1 MPSSRVRRSRTA
13 CPRAS
18 TLPGIST
25 LTSTSISMASASK
38 ASIALLLALS
48 GAASLRAQ
56 APAPLRLSF
65 VDAVRHASGASV
77 DTAPAAVTIAGFRSD
92 AAGARVREARAALL
106 PNLAFTGS
114 WVNRT
119 FNPQTLGFKIP
130 GFSLPSLVPPFNA
143 YDGRA
148 RVTQTLFD
156 LSSVSRVSAARGQLS
171 AANAE
176 RTAVIETAAQNVALA
191 YARAARAQAVV
202 EARHADSVLA
212 AELVGLAVAQQQA
225 GVSASIDVTRARTQ
239 LADAAGR
246 LVVAANQLDRAKI
259 DLARA
264 LGIDPNTPITLADSL
279 SAQLGAA
286 DVPADRGTAVTQ
298 AVATRPDLLAEQARG
313 RAARQAASAISAER
327 LPRLD
332 IEADYGFSGLRVPDA
347 VGTRQAAVEV
357 TLPILDGFRR
367 EGRRAARGPCIKEQY
382 NGNDCGTDRN
392 QDPAHTRGG
401 SGRAAEGGPQEL
413 SADRLPH
420 HGRDSG
426 RAADLRRAEMVVQ
439 PVARVD
445 RQRPGGR
452 PHRADPAQG
461 RRLRRGGA
469 RRREP
474 RGEGRRHARRA
485 G

>member
-1 MPSSRVRRSRTA
+1 VRDVIR
-13 CPRAS
+13 
-18 TLPGIST
+18 LY
-25 LTSTSISMASASK
+25 LEQLSK
-38 ASIALLLALS
+38 TPY
-48 GAASLRAQ
+48 
-56 APAPLRLSF
+56 APAYVISELNQHPDRAAQF
-65 VDAVRHASGASV
+65 VDAVRHASGASL
-77 DTAPAAVTIAGFRSD
+77 DTAPPAVTIAGFRSD

-156 LSSVSRVSAARGQLS
+156 LSSLSRISAARGQLN

-176 RTAVIETAAQNVALA
+176 RTAVIETAVQNVALA

-239 LADAAGR
+239 LADAAGA

-279 SAQLGAA
+279 SAELGAA

-313 RAARQAASAISAER
+313 RAAQQAASAISAER

-332 IEADYGFSGLRVPDA
+332 VEADYGFSGLRVPDA
-347 VGTRQAAVEV
+347 VGTRQVAVEV

-367 EGRRAARGPCIKEQY
+367 EGRRAEQQAVVRES
-382 NGNDCGTDRN
+382 DVRVRDLR
-392 QDPAHTRGG
+392 Q
-401 SGRAAEGGPQEL
+401 QV
-413 SADRLPH
+413 SADVDGALL
-420 HGRDSG
+420 
-426 RAADLRRAEMVVQ
+426 DLRSAGAQQQIAVERLQLAAQEVSE
-439 PVARVD
+439 A
-445 RQRPGGR
+445 RQRFKAGVAGNIEVINAQSSLL
-452 PHRADPAQG
+452 RARDADID
-461 RRLRRGGA
+461 A
-469 RRREP
+469 RFAAVS
-474 RGEGRRHARRA
+474 ARIALARSVGSA
-485 G
+485 RTLH